1 MSNRLGIAS
10 WNVNSLRVR
19 LPHLLEWL
27 SSAQP
32 DLVGLQETK
41 VTDDLFPVEAM
52 RSAGYEPYFNGQPTY
67 NGVAILARRDRFQS
81 IADPSHGDS
90 RFPDDQRRFL
100 ALTAHPIDAEPLRFV
115 CVYVPNGSEVGSEK
129 FAYKLRWL
137 EVLEARLKEEL
148 KQHPRLVLVGDFNIA
163 PADADVYDPVAWHE
177 KILCSSQERAAL
189 NRLIALGL
197 VDALRAA
204 QPQTEKLFTWWDYRA
219 GGFRRNHGLRIDHLL
234 VTPNLAAS
242 LAHVRTLVPRRAVH
256 QPIIFFVGHAKTIC

>member
-27 SSAQP
+27 SSKQP

-41 VTDDLFPVEAM
+41 VTDDLFPIEAI
-52 RSAGYEPYFNGQPTY
+52 RSAGYEPYFTGQPTY

-81 IADPSHGDS
+81 IADPSHGDP
-90 RFPDDQRRFL
+90 RFPDDQKRFL
-100 ALTAHPIDAEPLRFV
+100 ALTAQPINGEPLRFV

-129 FAYKLRWL
+129 FAYKLKWL
-137 EVLEARLKEEL
+137 EVLEARLQEEL
-148 KQHPRLVLVGDFNIA
+148 EQHPRLVLVGDFNIA

-197 VDALRAA
+197 VDALRSA
-204 QPQTEKLFTWWDYRA
+204 QPHTEKLFTWWDYRA
-219 GGFRRNHGLRIDHLL
+219 AGFRRNHGLRIDHLL

-242 LAHVRTLVPRRAVH
+242 LDSADVDTAPRALEK
-256 QPIIFFVGHAKTIC
+256 PSDHAPVIARI